1 MYGILYGW
9 RIFPS
14 TSNSRHKT
22 ICEADAKFYAAEV
35 TAALE
40 YLHLMGFIYRDL
52 KPENI
57 LLHQSGH
64 IMLSDFDL
72 SKQSER
78 AKTRKYHFIN
88 QVCIY
93 HQGSSNHHNGPAIDT
108 KACIDGFRTNSFV
121 GTEEYIAPEVIRGK
135 GHTSAVDWW
144 TLGYFF
150 MKCYLELL
158 LLKVKIG
165 RKRLLMF

>member
-1 MYGILYGW
+1 MHLSSAGALIIIMDRQLIL
-9 RIFPS
+9 
-14 TSNSRHKT
+14 
-22 ICEADAKFYAAEV
+22 
-35 TAALE
+35 
-40 YLHLMGFIYRDL
+40 
-52 KPENI
+52 
-57 LLHQSGH
+57 
-64 IMLSDFDL
+64 
-72 SKQSER
+72 
-78 AKTRKYHFIN
+78 
-88 QVCIY
+88 
-93 HQGSSNHHNGPAIDT
+93 

-165 RKRLLMF
+165 KTFANVLKKMSNFPTPNN